1 MDSVNLDV
9 VANRHL
15 MSAADATELLAD
27 YNLDEYRPSTYHTI
41 AVHTHAHVSRYLVN
55 LQFTGVAE

>member
-9 VANRHL
+9 FVNRHL

-27 YNLDEYRPSTYHTI
+27 YNLDEYWPNAYHTI
-41 AVHTHAHVSRYLVN
+41 AVYTDAHVSRYLVN